1 MSEHFVKQKLN
12 REDHATIDRIA
23 RTIGPVFRVIIF
35 PFMLIRKI
43 YKWTYE
49 RLLAKT
55 LGA

>member
-1 MSEHFVKQKLN
+1 MNEHFVKQKLN

-35 PFMLIRKI
+35 PFMFIRKI

-49 RLLAKT
+49 
-55 LGA
+55 